1 MPTKFMKMYQFN
13 LNNEFTKGAFLE
25 ASAKMDDF
33 MKAHAGFEFRSLAL
47 QADGQWL
54 DTVYFADKNSAVSME
69 AAFSDSDV
77 AAEFMPMIDG
87 PSVIITTAEIQTSA
101 CNS

>member
-1 MPTKFMKMYQFN
+1 MSAKFMKTYQFN
-13 LNNEFTKGAFLE
+13 LNNEYTKGAFLE
-25 ASAKMDDF
+25 ASAKMDEF
-33 MKAHAGFEFRSLAL
+33 MKAHTGFEYRSLAL

-54 DTVYFADKNSAVSME
+54 DTVYFADKNSADAMDT
-69 AAFSDSDV
+69 AFSNSKI

-87 PSVIITTAEIQTSA
+87 ASVVITAAEIQTSA